1 MLHAFGLQAPPP
13 SPQWRVRV
21 TRVRDSEQLTRL
33 GAITAW
39 RVHGAAAGFN
49 VSRVVVVSQAD
60 DEGRLSVNDTIT
72 PTPGAIGA
80 SRGAGSPFVF
90 TQTDLAG
97 RLNNW
102 GCGSPEVVRG
112 CMPVLS

>member
-1 MLHAFGLQAPPP
+1 M
-13 SPQWRVRV
+13 RV

-33 GAITAW
+33 GAIAAW

-80 SRGAGSPFVF
+80 SRGPA
-90 TQTDLAG
+90 A
-97 RLNNW
+97 RLYSRKRTW
-102 GCGSPEVVRG
+102 QAD
-112 CMPVLS
+112 